1 MNDSPPPRV
10 QWNNVCFT
18 GIHYSSK
25 MRVSS
30 TGNAMKQRKTKRIS
44 LFFTEQQ
51 LDKVASIAA
60 DSGLTQSEIIRRAL
74 DYYLAN
80 ARSQYD
86 KDFKP

>member
-1 MNDSPPPRV
+1 
-10 QWNNVCFT
+10 
-18 GIHYSSK
+18 
-25 MRVSS
+25 
-30 TGNAMKQRKTKRIS
+30 MKQRKTKRIS